1 MSDESLLAG
10 DDTQNDEVT
19 TETTADPWYM
29 SEGVAGEGDVPEW
42 YKADKFKSVS
52 AQAEA
57 YKGLESKLGGFTGS
71 PDAYEL
77 SMPDGVE
84 GEFVEGDTLME
95 GFQSWAKESGLSQD
109 KFTELLHM
117 YVKNEHDVSGTSR
130 EDQLA
135 LMGDNADKRLGN
147 VDAWAK
153 ANLDKGEYESMLEMT
168 STAAGVQLIESMIAK
183 TRTPKIPTGDGV
195 ADTGLTHAEVKERM
209 NDPRYKS
216 DPAFRKETSRM
227 YEKVFGTGER
237 KQVVG

>member
-1 MSDESLLAG
+1 MSEESLLAG
-10 DDTQNDEVT
+10 DDTQNEDKP
-19 TETTADPWYM
+19 TEEATPWYV
-29 SEGVAGEGDVPEW
+29 SEGIAGEGEAPEW

-57 YKGLESKLGGFTGS
+57 YKGLESKLGAFTGS
-71 PDAYEL
+71 PDEYEL

-84 GEFVEGDTLME
+84 GEFIEGDPLME
-95 GFQSWAKESGLSQD
+95 GFQSWAKESGVSQD

-117 YVKNEHDVSGTSR
+117 YVKNEHDTSGTSR

-153 ANLDKGEYESMLEMT
+153 ANLDQGEYEAMLGVT
-168 STAAGVQLIESMIAK
+168 STAAGVQLIESLISK
-183 TRTPKIPTGDGV
+183 TRTPKIPTTEGQATVGISH
-195 ADTGLTHAEVKERM
+195 ADVKERM

-216 DPAFRKETSRM
+216 DPAFRKETSKM
-227 YEKVFGTGER
+227 YEQVFGSGER